1 MNDRITTLILAG
13 GRSSRMGQDKAGL
26 LLGEKSVL
34 EKILENALKVSGH
47 IVVMRA
53 PDQPPL
59 SIQSDLSDR
68 IKIGFDRVEGE
79 GPLQGIADSLIHLPA
94 QAERVF
100 VLTCDLPFLSNR

>member
-1 MNDRITTLILAG
+1 
-13 GRSSRMGQDKAGL
+13 MGQDKAGL

-34 EKILENALKVSGH
+34 EKILENVLKVSGH

-100 VLTCDLPFLSNR
+100 VLTCDLPFLSNSKGLLLPSFNNSWAL